1 MDQTMFQKEYVIYK
15 CIEFQPAAP
24 AYYKAKEYN
33 PETAVDPLVKPIG
46 ASTFLEYC

>member
-1 MDQTMFQKEYVIYK
+1 MGVMKFQAPV
-15 CIEFQPAAP
+15 QP

-46 ASTFLEYC
+46 ASEY